1 MAKKTNHKPH
11 GKRKLHV
18 QTASLTPD
26 KGTAVQRPH
35 KDTLFR
41 FIFRDKKKLLQLY
54 NALNQS
60 DYQDPDGLQI
70 TTLENVVY
78 LSYKNDISFLVDMTL
93 YLVEHQGSWN
103 PNMPFRGVLYFA
115 RIYRD
120 YVEQKGY
127 DLYGTKRFPLP
138 VPRYVVFYNGRE
150 DRPER
155 QILKLSDSFPQKS
168 NFSGEDSAE
177 EKELPEKPGIY
188 LPPPALECQ
197 ALMLNINYGHNR
209 EFMKQCKPL
218 MEYSRFIHCIRENIR
233 NGCSPT
239 EAADLAVE
247 YCLANGILTDVLR
260 AHRKEVVGMFLE
272 DYDEEL
278 HYRTLRREGYED
290 GFGDGEKSK
299 IKKLVKKKLDKG
311 KSIEVIAEELEETVE
326 SIEEIVKEF
335 V

>member
-1 MAKKTNHKPH
+1 MAKKTNNKPH

-41 FIFRDKKKLLQLY
+41 YIFRDKKKLLQLY

-60 DYQDPDGLQI
+60 DYQDPDDLQI

-78 LSYKNDISFLVDMTL
+78 LSYKNDISFLVD
-93 YLVEHQGSWN
+93 
-103 PNMPFRGVLYFA
+103 
-115 RIYRD
+115 
-120 YVEQKGY
+120 
-127 DLYGTKRFPLP
+127 
-138 VPRYVVFYNGRE
+138 
-150 DRPER
+150 
-155 QILKLSDSFPQKS
+155 
-168 NFSGEDSAE
+168 
-177 EKELPEKPGIY
+177 
-188 LPPPALECQ
+188 
-197 ALMLNINYGHNR
+197 INYGHNR
-209 EFMKQCKPL
+209 ELMKQCKPL
-218 MEYSRFIHCIRENIR
+218 MEYSRFIHRIRKNIQ

-278 HYRTLRREGYED
+278 HYRTLRRERYED
-290 GFGDGEKSK
+290 GLEDGGKLFL
-299 IKKLVKKKLDKG
+299 KKQVKKKLDKG
-311 KSIEVIAEELEETVE
+311 KSIEVIAEELEETAE
-326 SIEEIVKEF
+326 AIEEIMKEL

>member
-78 LSYKNDISFLVDMTL
+78 LSYKNDISFLVD
-93 YLVEHQGSWN
+93 
-103 PNMPFRGVLYFA
+103 
-115 RIYRD
+115 
-120 YVEQKGY
+120 
-127 DLYGTKRFPLP
+127 
-138 VPRYVVFYNGRE
+138 
-150 DRPER
+150 
-155 QILKLSDSFPQKS
+155 
-168 NFSGEDSAE
+168 
-177 EKELPEKPGIY
+177 
-188 LPPPALECQ
+188 
-197 ALMLNINYGHNR
+197 INYGHNR

-218 MEYSRFIHCIRENIR
+218 MEYSRFIHCIRKNIQ
-233 NGCSPT
+233 NSCSPT

-290 GFGDGEKSK
+290 GYDDGIEEG
-299 IKKLVKKKLDKG
+299 KKLHFKQQVKKKLDKG
-311 KSIEVIAEELEETVE
+311 KTIELIAEELEETVE
-326 SIEEIVKEF
+326 AIEEIMKELA
-335 V
+335 